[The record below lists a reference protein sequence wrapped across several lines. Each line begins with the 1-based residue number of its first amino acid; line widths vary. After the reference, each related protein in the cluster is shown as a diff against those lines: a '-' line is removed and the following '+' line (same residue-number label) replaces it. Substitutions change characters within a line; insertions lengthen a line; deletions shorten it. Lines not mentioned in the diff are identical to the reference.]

1 MSGPAAHG
9 AVEHGT
15 AAAPGA
21 AGELARFSALGC
33 ALTSAVLL
41 VCGFSPAGAVGAGAG
56 LAAVAA
62 AGILLIRRSERV
74 AAGGA
79 SGHRG
84 RRHRHGSGTHR
95 G

>member
-41 VCGFSPAGAVGAGAG
+41 VCGFSPAG
-56 LAAVAA
+56 
-62 AGILLIRRSERV
+62 
-74 AAGGA
+74 
-79 SGHRG
+79 
-84 RRHRHGSGTHR
+84 
-95 G
+95 